1 MKLPAPPRESRID
14 IDMVPMINFAFLL
27 LIFFM
32 LTGTVASGE
41 LLNIKP
47 PLSATQSAAEPGANV
62 LLMSADGQVVL
73 GRNAFKPEELEAQ
86 VRQWRAEHIGEL
98 LQVKADAELPATQV
112 VKVLETL
119 RAAGIEKVS
128 LLTTRT
134 RRD

>member
-1 MKLPAPPRESRID
+1 MKLPEPKRESKID

-41 LLNIKP
+41 LINIKP
-47 PLSATQSAAEPGANV
+47 LLSATQSPVEPGANV
-62 LLMSADGQVVL
+62 LLIAADGQVAL
-73 GRNAFKPEELEAQ
+73 GRNTFKAEELEAQ

-112 VKVLETL
+112 VKILETL
-119 RAAGIEKVS
+119 RSAGVERIA

-134 RRD
+134 RRE